1 MTTVGIRE
9 LKSQLSRYLKRV
21 RAGER
26 LLVTERGEP
35 VAVISPPAA
44 STAERRIEAMLRLGV
59 AHWAGGKPRGAR
71 RPPKVKGRAVAAAVI
86 EDRG

>member
-9 LKSQLSRYLKRV
+9 LKGQLSRYLKRV

-26 LLVTERGEP
+26 LLVTERGHP
-35 VAVISPPAA
+35 VAIISPPPA
-44 STAERRIEAMLRLGV
+44 SAAERRIESMLRAGV
-59 AHWAGGKPRGAR
+59 ASWAGGKPRGSR
-71 RPPKVKGRAVAAAVI
+71 RPPKVKGKPVAATVI